1 MAKGIKTG
9 GGSRKGV
16 PNKNTTEL
24 KAMISGALQDVGGR
38 DYLARQAEEN
48 PTAFMGMLG
57 KILPK
62 EVKQEISGSIG
73 VTVEPEVVIS
83 ALERKYAKSDG

>member
-1 MAKGIKTG
+1 MAGKGNPKTG
-9 GGSRKGV
+9 GRAKGQQ
-16 PNKNTTEL
+16 NKETTEL

-38 DYLARQAEEN
+38 DYLARQAEDN

-62 EVKQEISGSIG
+62 EV
-73 VTVEPEVVIS
+73 
-83 ALERKYAKSDG
+83 